1 MTDTLTEAPTVGTLH
16 DLDQHRARTAPV
28 SLAKNTTA
36 PVSAPAPPVDQ
47 PGPVAPSEADTVT
60 LTIPADA
67 EAVDRA
73 DNPLADWLTVP
84 DVPIVPVWARSAASV
99 RANAAALGRLTR
111 YHAGFHSVRLPKY
124 GVKVAWLGAKGGWR
138 VSSRLWPVLT
148 CREHSE
154 VVRALAAQA
163 ASRSGGKITD
173 ATAAIQY
180 QVAHRARTVARRWRF
195 GAAITVAAASSMVL
209 MVATAPVLMTTTAIL
224 LGVLAVIGRKSADV
238 PLFDQPD
245 VPLRVDLSAQQ
256 LNDALRAA
264 GLLKQGKGEEE
275 GPRVSCV
282 MGPVRDGKGWAVIF
296 DLPRGGGKT
305 ASDVLGKREVLAQ
318 ELGVDEIQLI
328 MSRVRAAKGG
338 NAGRVSLWVADDD
351 PYLAEPTPSPLA
363 KLERFSIWEPI
374 PFGQDARGNRIT
386 VPVIWQSM
394 FFGGL
399 PRRGKTFTQR
409 IMTAAGLL
417 DPWVR
422 HYVADFKGGQD
433 WMGMKHVA
441 HRLVLGAEDDAIE
454 AFKTMLKE
462 LLAEMERRFA
472 LFRGLPTS
480 ICPEGKLTPQI
491 IEKYQMPF
499 IFLTVDELQE
509 AFLAMDDKTRE
520 DVVDDLGRIARR
532 GPAAGFISNY
542 ASQRPDAK
550 SVPTKLREIITI
562 RCCTQV
568 TDKTSSDM
576 VLGAGKAAMGA
587 DASLLSED
595 HKGVTVLVTGPASH
609 ATVKNDLLTTAEFN
623 AMCLKGRA
631 LREAIGQI
639 SGDAAGD
646 VTAAADAVGVVIAP
660 VLSDCL
666 DAMRH
671 SDRMHTV
678 DLLARLV
685 NADED
690 RYGDWDPDRLAAEL
704 EAAGVERTSKQVKIN
719 GNNRAGYRR
728 ADLEA
733 AVPAELLLA
742 ARSTDPAPA
751 PAAPVEGVP
760 ATAPA
765 T

>member
-1 MTDTLTEAPTVGTLH
+1 MTETPTEETPPLATVHPLHPT
-16 DLDQHRARTAPV
+16 
-28 SLAKNTTA
+28 TTTETVRLVK
-36 PVSAPAPPVDQ
+36 PAPAPAAEPVPLDGAVLAAPDT
-47 PGPVAPSEADTVT
+47 PGGPGEV
-60 LTIPADA
+60 
-67 EAVDRA
+67 VDRPG
-73 DNPLADWLTVP
+73 NELADWLSVP
-84 DVPIVPVWARSAASV
+84 DVPVLPPWARSAAAI
-99 RANAAALGRLTR
+99 RANATAAARLAR
-111 YHAGFHSVRLPKY
+111 YQAAFHAVRVPKY
-124 GVKVAWLGAKGGWR
+124 AVRVSWLSAKGAWR
-138 VSSRLWPVLT
+138 VSVRLWPVLT
-148 CREHSE
+148 CREHTTT
-154 VVRALAAQA
+154 VRALAAQLA
-163 ASRSGGKITD
+163 AKT
-173 ATAAIQY
+173 TADPETAMRHQA
-180 QVAHRARTVARRWRF
+180 AHRTRTLARRWRF
-195 GAAITVAAASSMVL
+195 GTAALVAAACGTALALSPPPVLVTVAAVVL
-209 MVATAPVLMTTTAIL
+209 GI
-224 LGVLAVIGRKSADV
+224 LAVAGRKGTDV
-238 PLFDQPD
+238 PLLDKANLP
-245 VPLRVDLSAQQ
+245 VRLDLSAQQ

-264 GLLKQGKGEEE
+264 GLLKTGKADED
-275 GPRVSCV
+275 GPKVACV
-282 MGPVRDGKGWAVIF
+282 MGPVRDGNGWACVF

-305 ASDVLGKREVLAQ
+305 ASDVLAKREVLAQ

-351 PYLAEPTPSPLA
+351 PYLSEPVPSPLA
-363 KLERFSIWEPI
+363 TMERFSIWDPI

-386 VPVIWQSM
+386 VPVVWQSM

-409 IMTAAGLL
+409 LMTAAGLL

-433 WMGMKHVA
+433 WMGMRHVA

-454 AFKTMLKE
+454 AFKAMLKE

-491 IEKYQMPF
+491 IEKYRLPF

-520 DVVDDLGRIARR
+520 EVVDDLGRIARR

-609 ATVKNDLLTTAEFN
+609 ATVKNDLLTTTEFN
-623 AMCLKGRA
+623 AMCARGRA
-631 LREAIGQI
+631 LREAIGQLT
-639 SGDAAGD
+639 GDAAGD
-646 VTAAADAVGVVIAP
+646 VTAAAETAGLTIAP
-660 VLSDCL
+660 VLSDAL

-671 SDRMHTV
+671 ADRMHTA

-685 NADED
+685 NTDED

-704 EAAGVERTSKQVKIN
+704 ETAGVQRTSKQVKIN
-719 GNNRAGYRR
+719 GSNRAGYRR

-733 AVPAELLLA
+733 AVPEELLLA
-742 ARSTDPAPA
+742 ARRTG
-751 PAAPVEGVP
+751 PVEGSPTTTP
-760 ATAPA
+760 AT
-765 T
+765 

>member
-1 MTDTLTEAPTVGTLH
+1 MTDPMTEGTDVGTVHHLN
-16 DLDQHRARTAPV
+16 DHRKIPSGEPV
-28 SLAKNTTA
+28 SLAK
-36 PVSAPAPPVDQ
+36 PAPAP
-47 PGPVAPSEADTVT
+47 
-60 LTIPADA
+60 ADA
-67 EAVDRA
+67 DGQPSAGTVGPAAGEAVDRP

-84 DVPIVPVWARSAASV
+84 DAPVLPAWAQTPARL
-99 RANAAALGRLTR
+99 RANAGALARLAGYHVR
-111 YHAGFHSVRLPKY
+111 YHGVRTPKY
-124 GVKVAWLGAKGGWR
+124 GAKVAWLSTKGAWR
-138 VSSRLWPVLT
+138 VGARLWPVLT
-148 CREHSE
+148 CHEHTK

-163 ASRSGGKITD
+163 TTKTGGQAFD
-173 ATAAIQY
+173 AATALQY
-180 QVAHRARTVARRWRF
+180 KAAHRERTVARRWRF
-195 GAAITVAAASSMVL
+195 ASAIAVAAAAGMTL
-209 MVATAPVLMTTTAIL
+209 ALATTPVLVSIAAVL
-224 LGVLAVIGRKSADV
+224 LGILAVVGRKGADV
-238 PLFDQPD
+238 PLLDRAD
-245 VPLRVDLSAQQ
+245 VPLRLDLNAQQ

-264 GLLKQGKGEEE
+264 GLLKQGKGDEE
-275 GPRVSCV
+275 GPKISCV
-282 MGPVRDGKGWAVIF
+282 MGPVRDGKGWACIF

-305 ASDVLGKREVLAQ
+305 ASDVLSKREVLAQ

-328 MSRVRAAKGG
+328 MARVRAAKGG

-363 KLERFSIWEPI
+363 GMDRFSIWDPI

-454 AFKTMLKE
+454 AFKAMLKE

-509 AFLAMDDKTRE
+509 AFLVMDDKARE
-520 DVVDDLGRIARR
+520 EVVDDLGRIARR

-542 ASQRPDAK
+542 SSQRPDAK

-576 VLGAGKAAMGA
+576 VLGSGKAAMGA

-631 LREAIGQI
+631 LRQAIGQI

-646 VTAAADAVGVVIAP
+646 VTAAADSAGIVIAP

-666 DAMRH
+666 DVMRH

-690 RYGDWDPDRLAAEL
+690 RYGDWDPDRLASEL
-704 EAAGVERTSKQVKIN
+704 EAAGVERTSKQVKI
-719 GNNRAGYRR
+719 GSVNRAGYRR
-728 ADLEA
+728 SDLEA

-742 ARSTDPAPA
+742 ARSTG
-751 PAAPVEGVP
+751 PVEGVP
-760 ATAPA
+760 STRPA